1 MVDLTDDPDAAAE
14 RLEAALERIAAYAAQ
29 PRPAPDAP
37 QMDTPVSPSV
47 QAPSGQP
54 PAAVA
59 EAVARLDSL
68 IDRLKTALG

>member
-29 PRPAPDAP
+29 PRPIQDAP
-37 QMDTPVSPSV
+37 QMDAPVSPAV
-47 QAPSGQP
+47 QP

>member
-29 PRPAPDAP
+29 PRPVPGAP
-37 QMDTPVSPSV
+37 QMVAPVLHAV
-47 QAPSGQP
+47 QP